1 MTNSTGRF
9 STRAVLVIITTGLAA
24 CGTLPYPAILTP
36 RASSFV
42 VGQPWLDTDG
52 APIEAHGGGI
62 LTAGDTH
69 YWYGENHAL
78 GSGNR
83 TGISAYSSRDLQAW
97 KLEGVVLQRDS
108 MPELFRDRGVVE
120 RPKVLYNARTR
131 QYVMWMHLDANRYQ
145 EAMAGVAVAQSP
157 TGPFR
162 LLRAFRPIAFDYG
175 YSREEATLKERERG
189 NSFRDMGLFQDDDGT
204 AYVLYSSESN
214 ASLYIVR
221 LSDDYTDIVRP
232 AVEGRTWARAI
243 PNGRREGPAA
253 FKAKGKYY
261 LISSGLTGWAPNPG
275 LYHVADHMLGPW
287 VARGNP
293 FTGAESTTSNRSQS
307 TYVLPVPSVCSACFV
322 YMGDRWD
329 GQALQRSTYVW
340 LPFVVTPAGMIAIE
354 PRTTWQLDDFK
365 RLEREAAGYR
375 LVWADEFD
383 HDGRPDSTNWT
394 YERGFVRNEEAQWYQ
409 PENAHVEKGQ
419 LVIEARRERL
429 PNPAFDAAGR
439 DWRTRRPAID
449 YTSSSL
455 TTRGLH
461 AFQYGR
467 FEMRARIDVRPG
479 MWPAFWSVGEKGRWP
494 ASGEVDVMEYYN
506 GVLLANVAWA
516 DSSGRARWDSSRK
529 PVAELGGAAWAS
541 NYHVWRMDW
550 DEREIRLFVDDRLL
564 NSTPLDSTF
573 NGAGTP
579 SNGLRQ
585 PHHLILNLAIGGMN
599 GGDPSGTTFPAK
611 LEVDYVRVYRAVTA
625 PR

>member
-1 MTNSTGRF
+1 MTNSTGTF
-9 STRAVLVIITTGLAA
+9 STRAALVIMNTAFAA
-24 CGTLPYPAILTP
+24 CGTLPHTAINPPA
-36 RASSFV
+36 AESFV
-42 VGQPWLDTDG
+42 VGQPWLDSDE

-62 LTAGDTH
+62 LAVDDLH

-78 GSGNR
+78 GSNNR
-83 TGISAYSSRDLQAW
+83 TGISAYSSRDLHTW
-97 KLEGVVLQRDS
+97 KNEGVVLPRDS

-145 EAMAGVAVAQSP
+145 EAVAGVAVATSA

-162 LLRAFRPIAFDYG
+162 FVRSFRPIAFDYG

-189 NSFRDMGLFQDDDGT
+189 NSFRDMGLFQDDDGM

-253 FKAKGKYY
+253 FKANGKYY

-275 LYHVADHMLGPW
+275 LYHVADNMLGPW

-293 FTGAESTTSNRSQS
+293 FTGVESATSNRSQS
-307 TYVLPVPSVCSACFV
+307 TFVLPLPSVCTACFV

-340 LPFVVTPAGMIAIE
+340 LPFVVTPAGMITIE
-354 PRTTWQLDDFK
+354 PRTQWQLDDFT
-365 RLEREAAGYR
+365 RLQREAASYE

-383 HDGRPDSTNWT
+383 RDGRPDSTNWT
-394 YERGFVRNEEAQWYQ
+394 YERGFVRNEELQWYQ

-449 YTSSSL
+449 YTSASL

-461 AFQYGR
+461 EFQYGR

-494 ASGEVDVMEYYN
+494 ASGEIDVMEYYN

-516 DSSGRARWDSSRK
+516 DSSGRARWDSNRK

-550 DEREIRLFVDDRLL
+550 DEREIRLFVDDQLL
-564 NSTPLDSTF
+564 NTTPLDSTF
-573 NGAGTP
+573 NSAGTP
-579 SNGLRQ
+579 PNGLRQ